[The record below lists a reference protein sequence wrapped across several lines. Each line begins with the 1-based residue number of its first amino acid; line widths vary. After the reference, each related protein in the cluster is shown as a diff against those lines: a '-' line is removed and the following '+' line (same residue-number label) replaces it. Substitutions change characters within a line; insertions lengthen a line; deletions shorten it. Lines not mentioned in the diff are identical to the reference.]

1 LVTRCTKYI
10 VVQYS
15 RGGKYMKLEGKV
27 SLVTG
32 SSRGIGAAS
41 AIALAKEGSHIV
53 LVDLLDC
60 EETTTKIKEVN
71 PNSEVLVYNIDIKE
85 GDEVKHVVGETVNK
99 LGSIDV
105 VVNNAGTC
113 SRLDLEHMTDEMW
126 FRDINTNLRGTF
138 LFTQAAIFPHMKKQK
153 SGKIINISSISGIM
167 GGPISGE
174 KGTSGESGR
183 SGPAYAASKGGV
195 IALTKWVAKE
205 VGELGINCNSI
216 APGPVETE
224 ITKGMNYRLNQ
235 AIQRMGKPEDIA
247 EAVVYLASPGSDY
260 VTGEVIKVCGGSA
273 IG

>member
-1 LVTRCTKYI
+1 MTL
-10 VVQYS
+10 QD
-15 RGGKYMKLEGKV
+15 KV
-27 SLVTG
+27 SIVTG
-32 SSRGIGAAS
+32 ASRGIGAAS
-41 AIALAKEGSHIV
+41 AIALAKENAHVV
-53 LVDLLDC
+53 LVDILDC
-60 EETTTKIKEVN
+60 SETVEKIKQI
-71 PNSEVLVYNIDIKE
+71 NSTVDVLVFTIDIKE
-85 GDEVKHVVGETVNK
+85 REEVQRVVNETVSR
-99 LGSIDV
+99 LGRLDI

-113 SRLDLEHMTDEMW
+113 SRLDLEHMTDDMW

-138 LFTQAAIFPHMKKQK
+138 LFTQSAIYPHMKKQGY
-153 SGKIINISSISGIM
+153 GKIINISSISGIM

-174 KGTSGESGR
+174 KGVNGESGR

-205 VGELGINCNSI
+205 VGEFGITCNSI

-235 AIQRMGKPEDIA
+235 AIQRMGTPEDIA

-260 VTGEVIKVCGGSA
+260 VTGEVLKVCGGSA